1 MHACVL
7 MSELVLVAKPVVDTQ
22 AMMLLEVV
30 THRGPENFSA
40 AIWKTAS

>member
-7 MSELVLVAKPVVDTQ
+7 MSELVLVAKPVGDGH

-40 AIWKTAS
+40 AIWKTTS